1 MVTSQAAQLLRLATL
16 LLSIAVRDRQRQY
29 RRLVIF
35 YLPTVLNKI
44 PEFLAI
50 DSLKIK
56 IVPLLKAAKHLG
68 KSTN

>member
-16 LLSIAVRDRQRQY
+16 LLSIAVRDRQRQS

-50 DSLKIK
+50 ERVKNKDRPSLK
-56 IVPLLKAAKHLG
+56 
-68 KSTN
+68 SS